1 MEINNLSVNTI
12 RMLSVD
18 QVQKANS
25 GHPGLPLGAA
35 PMAYELWANHMR
47 HNPKDPK
54 WINRDRFIL
63 SAGHGSA
70 LLYSL
75 LHLFGYGLSINDL
88 KEFRQLESLTPGH
101 PEYGHTIGVEST
113 TGPLGAGISTAV
125 GMAMSEAH
133 MAEKFNK
140 DNLNIID
147 HYTYVLC
154 GDGDLME
161 GISNEAC
168 SLAGT
173 LKLNK
178 LIVLYDSNNITIEG
192 RTDLAFR
199 EDVLMRYKGLGWE
212 TLEVEDG
219 NNLEDISK
227 AIETAKANNAPTI
240 IKINTKIGYGSPRED
255 MASAHG
261 EPLGEENVSL
271 TRKYFGIE
279 NEESFFV
286 DKEVAKNFE
295 SINRELKKHYDNW
308 KIVERNYIESYPEEY
323 TKLVS
328 QINRDINLDFMRE
341 DNFVKLGENI
351 ATRASSGKILNAI
364 SEKLDNLFGGSAD
377 LAPSNKSHMDKYENF
392 SAENRIGKNINFGVR
407 EHAMGAIV
415 NGINLY
421 GGLIGY
427 GATFLVFSDYMK
439 PQLRLAALMKI
450 PSIFIFTHDSI
461 GVGEDG
467 PTHEPIE
474 HLAMLRSIPNF
485 ITFRPADSKECL
497 AGWEVAL
504 KSKNT
509 PVALALSRQNLPD
522 LENSGFEAV
531 KGGYILIKEK
541 EKLDLILIAT
551 GSEVQLAVEASKEL
565 SKEGYGVRVVSMPSR
580 ELFEAQCKAYREE
593 VLPSNCT
600 KRITVEAATTLGWEK
615 YTGFEG
621 VNIGI
626 NTFGES
632 APGAEVFKYLD
643 ITKDRVLK
651 ESLQML
657 KQC

>member
-1 MEINNLSVNTI
+1 MEISNLSVNTI

-18 QVQKANS
+18 QIQKANS

-35 PMAYELWANHMR
+35 PMAYELWANHMK

-54 WINRDRFIL
+54 WLNRDRFIL

-75 LHLFGYGLSINDL
+75 LHLFGYGLSISDL

-101 PEYGHTIGVEST
+101 PEYGHTVGVEAT
-113 TGPLGAGISTAV
+113 TGPLGSGISTAV
-125 GMAMSEAH
+125 GMAMAEEH
-133 MAEKFNK
+133 MAKKFNK
-140 DNLNIID
+140 ENLNIID

-161 GISNEAC
+161 GISNEAS

-173 LKLNK
+173 LKLSK

-192 RTDLAFR
+192 NTDLAFR
-199 EDVLMRYKGLGWE
+199 ENVLTRYKGLGWE
-212 TLEVEDG
+212 TLEVLDG
-219 NNLEDISK
+219 NNLDEISK
-227 AIETAKANNAPTI
+227 AIEKAKTHVAPTM
-240 IKINTKIGYGSPRED
+240 IKINTRIGYGSPREN

-261 EPLGEENVSL
+261 EPLGEENIKI
-271 TRKYFGIE
+271 TRKNLGIE
-279 NEESFFV
+279 SEESFHV
-286 DKEVAKNFE
+286 EKEVIKHFE
-295 SINRELKKHYDNW
+295 VVNRELKKYYDNW
-308 KIVERNYIESYPEEY
+308 KIIERNYIESYPEEY

-328 QINRDINLDFMRE
+328 QINRDINIDFMRE
-341 DNFVKLGENI
+341 KDFVKFGENM
-351 ATRASSGKILNAI
+351 ASRASSGKILNAV
-364 SEKLDNLFGGSAD
+364 SEKIDNFFGGSAD

-392 SAENRIGKNINFGVR
+392 SRDNRLGKNINFGVR
-407 EHAMGAIV
+407 EHGMGAVV

-474 HLAMLRSIPNF
+474 HLVMLRSIPNF
-485 ITFRPADSKECL
+485 ITFRPADSRECL

-509 PVALALSRQNLPD
+509 PVAMALSRQNLPD
-522 LENSGFEAV
+522 LENSGYEAT
-531 KGGYILIKEK
+531 KGAYVILKE
-541 EKLDLILIAT
+541 EKDLDLILIAT
-551 GSEVQLAVEASKEL
+551 GSEVHLTIEAAKEL

-593 VLPSNCT
+593 VLPLECRR
-600 KRITVEAATTLGWEK
+600 RISVEAATTFGWSK
-615 YTGFEG
+615 YTGLDG
-621 VNIGI
+621 INIGI
-626 NTFGES
+626 DTFGES
-632 APGAEVFKYLD
+632 APGSEVFKYLD
-643 ITKDRVLK
+643 ITKDRIVK
-651 ESLQML
+651 ESLILL
-657 KQC
+657 KKD

>member
-219 NNLEDISK
+219 NNLEEISK
-227 AIETAKANNAPTI
+227 AIETAKTNNAPTI

-261 EPLGEENVSL
+261 EPLGEENVAL

-279 NEESFFV
+279 NEDSFFV

-295 SINRELKKHYDNW
+295 NINRELKKHYDNW

-341 DNFVKLGENI
+341 ENFVKLGENM

-364 SEKLDNLFGGSAD
+364 SEKLDNFFGGSAD

-392 SAENRIGKNINFGVR
+392 SADNRIGKNINFGVR

-522 LENSGFEAV
+522 LENSGLEAV
-531 KGGYILIKEK
+531 KGGYVLIKEEK
-541 EKLDLILIAT
+541 ELDLILIAT

-632 APGAEVFKYLD
+632 APGSEVFKYLD
-643 ITKDRVLK
+643 ITKDRVVK